1 MKACKRRQTTLLLQH
16 ENPAWRLSA
25 SPMPPSGSR
34 WDTHHAMGTRATLQL
49 PMESHRVYLGVG
61 WQVGT
66 LGASSDSA
74 GANDQTGDETEVTVC
89 VLMRRR
95 DVRCPHTRQMTLQE
109 LGPKYVAGLT
119 ALYEGKVGC
128 FTMSEP
134 LSRLCDSIGVKKVA
148 HTIMFAGEP
157 AAKPVRGGNRRRADA
172 AAATAVEGSDEEEEE
187 EDAEEEDGPAEAG
200 SSDADG
206 EGHARKRQRSDK
218 SDSDSDGEGECRV
231 PQHPVA
237 THLLLQSPTGAH
249 DRKTTP
255 QDPVDSHRPPR
266 GPTVTHNL
274 T

>member
-1 MKACKRRQTTLLLQH
+1 
-16 ENPAWRLSA
+16 
-25 SPMPPSGSR
+25 
-34 WDTHHAMGTRATLQL
+34 
-49 PMESHRVYLGVG
+49 MESHSCTWQPVVGWIVEVLKVYLGVG

-66 LGASSDSA
+66 TGASSDST
-74 GANDQTGDETEVTVC
+74 GVNDEGVETEVTVC

-95 DVRCPHTRQMTLQE
+95 AVQCPHSRRMLVQK
-109 LGPKYVAGLT
+109 LGPKFVAGLK
-119 ALYEGKVGC
+119 ALYDEGGC
-128 FTMSEP
+128 LTMSGP
-134 LSRLCDSIGVKKVA
+134 LRRLCADIGVEKVA
-148 HTIMFAGEP
+148 HTIMFAGEA

-187 EDAEEEDGPAEAG
+187 EDAEEEGGPDDPAEAG
-200 SSDADG
+200 SSDG
-206 EGHARKRQRSDK
+206 EGRARKRQKSDK

-237 THLLLQSPTGAH
+237 THSHLQSPTGAH

-255 QDPVDSHRPPR
+255 QDPEDTHRPPR